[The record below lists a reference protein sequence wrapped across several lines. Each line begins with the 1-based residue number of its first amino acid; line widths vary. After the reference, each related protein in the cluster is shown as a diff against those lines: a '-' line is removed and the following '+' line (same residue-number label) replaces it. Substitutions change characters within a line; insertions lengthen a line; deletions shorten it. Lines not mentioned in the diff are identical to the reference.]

1 MLIDAD
7 LDTSIKTEEVLS
19 SLRSD
24 VRNETS
30 EFIAHHGIKG
40 QKWGVRRYQNH
51 DGSLTPD
58 GRKRYGVG
66 PALTNLGKKAAGAA
80 GKAIRKAT
88 GRQTDAELSEE
99 LAKARHKYDR
109 QNAKDEINRL
119 NGKRKKLSKMSD
131 AEVDDYIDR
140 LTKERNVRNME
151 NELKRMNR
159 NAVSNFVRD
168 LGSGVM
174 SNVAAGVGE
183 GVKRGLSS
191 AISTSMEQREARKQ
205 AIKWD
210 KHNEKHNPDK
220 LAADKNK
227 NFLDATRSDLEL
239 RALKGDT
246 QAART
251 LNSVA
256 KASRGNA
263 EKDSRVSA
271 SKDALE
277 IARNDLELRAIKGD
291 KDALKILRNVTDA
304 KKGSKNKPKQ
314 QSQQSQQS
322 QPKADSKKSSKKS
335 GQQQTQSK
343 PNTNQTTQTS
353 SKPKMRTQADY
364 AAAKQRAKDNI
375 KHQASKP
382 ASDAR
387 TYSVSNDAIDWMA
400 ELSSR
405 KALPPARS

>member
-80 GKAIRKAT
+80 GKAIRKVT

-131 AEVDDYIDR
+131 AEVDDYINR
-140 LTKERNVRNME
+140 LTKERNIRNME

-227 NFLDATRSDLEL
+227 NLLDATRSDLEL
-239 RALKGDT
+239 RALNGDT

-291 KDALKILRNVTDA
+291 KDALKTLGKVTDA
-304 KKGSKNKPKQ
+304 KKGSKNKSKQ
-314 QSQQSQQS
+314 QTQQAQQN
-322 QPKADSKKSSKKS
+322 QPKVDQPKPDGKKSSKKS
-335 GQQQTQSK
+335 EQQQTQSK
-343 PNTNQTTQTS
+343 PNTNQATQTS

-364 AAAKQRAKDNI
+364 EAAKKRAKDII
-375 KHQASKP
+375 KAQASKP
-382 ASDAR
+382 ISD
-387 TYSVSNDAIDWMA
+387 I
-400 ELSSR
+400 
-405 KALPPARS
+405 